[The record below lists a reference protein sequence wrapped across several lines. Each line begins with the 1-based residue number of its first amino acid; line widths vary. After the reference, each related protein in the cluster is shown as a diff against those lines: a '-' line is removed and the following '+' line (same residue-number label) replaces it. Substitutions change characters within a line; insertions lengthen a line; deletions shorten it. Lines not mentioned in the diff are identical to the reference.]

1 MSAPSHQPRTFRA
14 FISYRHL
21 DNRGEGRRWAE
32 WLQRFLESYRVPE
45 PLRQQ
50 RSQAGEELPTSL
62 YPVFR
67 DEEELAPG
75 GQLGE
80 KIEDALQRS
89 NWLIVLCSPHSANS
103 PWVNA
108 EIRRFQELGKGHR
121 IIPVLIDGEPNA
133 APTVQRDSDPAAPEE
148 CLPEALCFLPQVP
161 GPVDGASPGQSSL
174 QSFLGSLA
182 ADFRPE
188 GCSGQGY
195 TSAAAYRS
203 ALDRENAAAPTEN
216 QRSLATLRAMELMY
230 AERLNRMQLK
240 ICAGILGVDLGELTV
255 RDAEARARR
264 ARTVAMIASWVALVL
279 VGLLL
284 WALFAQA
291 EARRR
296 GFISLA
302 RALAAEAPRLQGQER
317 MDEVAALLARQA
329 YLFNERSGGEALAQV
344 DAALRSVLAVSNFSL
359 LHPGV
364 GGAYN
369 AVAGTTNGWRLVHG
383 SPNRTAGTW
392 DWNPRHQSTPNRTAF
407 REKGPAFVAAATSG
421 DGNTRIVAT
430 ESGQLW
436 NLASSSPG
444 TTDRAL
450 PTLGGITTRL
460 ALDGSGRLLAA
471 GTYGGELTLIQLDEE
486 PPSVRGIPYSGQ
498 ATALAFSSDGTS
510 LAWGTVDGK
519 VRWIPTTGSRTQP
532 ILPEQLVALGSN
544 VLVSAVAY
552 GPGNRLA
559 VSGWARQPFRIDDD
573 PHQAVTKRDRTDP
586 AMHPLRIIGANIG
599 ETQVDLG
606 PVDYW
611 ANALAFSPTG
621 QYLAA
626 GTTRGDAR
634 VWNLK
639 NPTHPPI
646 VIEGHRGEVNAI
658 GWMPDERSV
667 ASMDNY
673 GNLRVSRVVPPLVSP
688 SLPLANAVVV
698 LAVVPGTEQVMVIES
713 GGAMSQ
719 WNPESGAYH
728 QPPASSW
735 DTKAAAF
742 SATGQLVAL
751 AAGHGNPGQGIQ
763 WRTAEGTPLGGPT
776 GAAGPAWVESVAF
789 LADGTLLAG
798 AEDQLWQVAPDRK
811 TTQVVKGVGGWVRLL
826 AVDPTGGV
834 AVSASDDQKVRFWRR
849 DGTGPWWVQGRAIA
863 LGRSMRA
870 LALNARLEVAVG
882 FADGTVGVYR
892 EDGTRRW
899 STADHPGALTSLTFL
914 SDDDHLA
921 SGGADGVVRLYRL
934 RTGHSP
940 VTLRAEA
947 GGVNALAWRPRAEE
961 LVAGYSKGRAIAWR
975 VNVPKLA
982 RAACEFAGRDLTE
995 EEWNRYV
1002 GPSVTYERTCTDAGT
1017 DFPGY

>member
-1 MSAPSHQPRTFRA
+1 MSATSPQPRTFRA

-21 DNRGEGRRWAE
+21 DNRREGRRWAE

-45 PLRQQ
+45 SLRQQ
-50 RSQAGEELPTSL
+50 RSKAGQELPPSL

-67 DEEELAPG
+67 DEEELTPG

-80 KIEDALQRS
+80 AIEKALQRS
-89 NWLIVLCSPHSANS
+89 DWLIVLCSPRSANS

-133 APTVQRDSDPAAPEE
+133 APTVQSASEPAAPEE

-161 GPVDGASPGQSSL
+161 GPVDGPSPGQSAL
-174 QSFLGSLA
+174 RSFLGSLA

-188 GCSGQGY
+188 GVSGQGY
-195 TSAAAYRS
+195 TSAAAYRA
-203 ALDRENAAAPTEN
+203 ALERENAAAPPQN
-216 QRSLATLRAMELMY
+216 QRSRATLRAMEVMY
-230 AERLNRMQLK
+230 VERLNRMQLK

-264 ARTVAMIASWVALVL
+264 ARTVAILASSVALVL
-279 VGLLL
+279 VGLLV
-284 WALFAQA
+284 WALVAQA

-317 MDEVAALLARQA
+317 MDEVAALLSRQA
-329 YLFNERSGGEALAQV
+329 YLFNERNEGEALAQV

-359 LHPGV
+359 LHSGV

-392 DWNPRHQSTPNRTAF
+392 DWNPRHQPTPNRTAF
-407 REKGPAFVAAATSG
+407 REKGPAFVASAISG

-444 TTDRAL
+444 SADRTL
-450 PTLGGITTRL
+450 PTLGGTATRL
-460 ALDGSGRLLAA
+460 GLDGPGRLLAA
-471 GTYGGELTLIQLDEE
+471 GTYSGELTLVRLDAE
-486 PPSVRGIPYSGQ
+486 PPSVQSVPDSGQ
-498 ATALAFSSDGTS
+498 ATALAFSPDGAS

-519 VRWIPTTGSRTQP
+519 VRWIPTTWSRAQP
-532 ILPEQLVALGSN
+532 TAPEQLVALGSN
-544 VLVSAVAY
+544 VLISAVAY

-573 PHQAVTKRDRTDP
+573 PHQAVTKRDRANP
-586 AMHPLRIIGANIG
+586 AMHALRIIDANTG
-599 ETQVDLG
+599 ETRVDLG

-634 VWNLK
+634 VWDFK

-658 GWMPDERSV
+658 AWMPDERSV
-667 ASMDNY
+667 ASMDIY
-673 GNLRVSRVVPPLVSP
+673 GNFRVSRVVPPLVSP

-698 LAVVPGTEQVMVIES
+698 LAVDPGTEQVLLVES

-719 WNPESGAYH
+719 WDPESGTFH

-742 SATGQLVAL
+742 SASGRVVAL

-763 WRTAEGTPLGGPT
+763 WRTAEGPPLAGPT

-811 TTQVVKGVGGWVRLL
+811 ATQVVKGVGGWVRFL
-826 AVDPTGGV
+826 AVDPTGRV
-834 AVSASDDQKVRFWRR
+834 AASASDDQSVRFWKR
-849 DGTGPWWVQGRAIA
+849 DGAGAWLVQGRTIA
-863 LGRSMRA
+863 LGRSVRA
-870 LALNARLEVAVG
+870 LAVNARLDVAVG
-882 FADGTVGVYR
+882 FIDGGVGVYR

-899 STADHPGALTSLTFL
+899 STADHQGAVTSLAFL

-934 RTGHSP
+934 QTGHPP

-947 GGVNALAWRPRAEE
+947 GGVNALAWRPRAVE

-975 VNVPKLA
+975 VNVQELA

-995 EEWNRYV
+995 EEWNRFV
-1002 GPSVTYERTCTDAGT
+1002 GPSVPYERTCADARS
-1017 DFPGY
+1017 DFPGQ